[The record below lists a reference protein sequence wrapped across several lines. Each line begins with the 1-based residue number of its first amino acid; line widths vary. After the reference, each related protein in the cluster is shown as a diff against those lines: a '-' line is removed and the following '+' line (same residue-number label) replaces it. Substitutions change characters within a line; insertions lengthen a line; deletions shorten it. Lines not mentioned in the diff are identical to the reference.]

1 MKNLKTLMTIF
12 IFSLFFLVLSSSV
25 ALATN
30 IVVDKE
36 AGPAGPDIFH
46 TPNYTNDSACI
57 QAALN
62 YSQSGDTITIHGGDY
77 YLPKE
82 IYQRNKSLNIIGK
95 GKVTLHLQTPDR
107 GMDKEVNREIFFNGS
122 NITNTKLSAN
132 AKKGSSQLVLTDAS
146 QVRQDDLIKIWK
158 NVQWC
163 PLDYPDQMT
172 GEMYAVKNVNGNVI
186 TLNQPLL
193 RDYRLSETVQVE
205 VYRPIQ
211 MHIKN
216 IRVEDTGNTT
226 IHHGIVLQYC
236 KDSSV
241 TNSWLNNSGFGDL
254 CLYSCFNVS
263 INNNQIYNALH
274 HDCGY
279 GINVAS
285 GSAFVNISHNHIE
298 NCRHTISGN
307 SDELKSLNRD
317 VFIADNTL
325 IGAETVRGSWVVD
338 AHAVTIDFFV
348 TRNKIYPQL
357 PYFYAFSDGTQQ
369 STFTNNEIYGG
380 YGGIFKRGGV
390 SDGVHI
396 YENNTFN
403 DMAGEIYRGGDGIDN
418 MLIIRNNTQN
428 KGIYG
433 IRFPYKGSVRNIIIS
448 NNRFSNLSNQGMN
461 QKFLMNGVNLTISEN
476 TFANIKYEGISL
488 DGNSFKNGAVKIKNN
503 TLINVNP
510 PNYSFGITVKNVKNA
525 EISGNKI
532 SKTPVPQAPVAD
544 FSASPTSGKAPLKV
558 KFKSTSTGD
567 PTAWKWNFG
576 DGSALVT
583 EQNPEHTY
591 SKTGVYTVKHT
602 AINAYGRDTEI
613 KTSYIKVTTSAKP
626 VAAFSASPTSGKA
639 PLNVA
644 FTDKSTGSPT
654 SWKWSFGD
662 GTYSTVKSPVH
673 KYTKAGKYTVS
684 LIVNNAKGS
693 NTKTM
698 SGYLTVSKK

>member
-1 MKNLKTLMTIF
+1 LKLEKNQKKLKRF
-12 IFSLFFLVLSSSV
+12 
-25 ALATN
+25 
-30 IVVDKE
+30 
-36 AGPAGPDIFH
+36 
-46 TPNYTNDSACI
+46 
-57 QAALN
+57 
-62 YSQSGDTITIHGGDY
+62 
-77 YLPKE
+77 
-82 IYQRNKSLNIIGK
+82 
-95 GKVTLHLQTPDR
+95 
-107 GMDKEVNREIFFNGS
+107 
-122 NITNTKLSAN
+122 
-132 AKKGSSQLVLTDAS
+132 
-146 QVRQDDLIKIWK
+146 
-158 NVQWC
+158 
-163 PLDYPDQMT
+163 
-172 GEMYAVKNVNGNVI
+172 
-186 TLNQPLL
+186 
-193 RDYRLSETVQVE
+193 
-205 VYRPIQ
+205 
-211 MHIKN
+211 
-216 IRVEDTGNTT
+216 
-226 IHHGIVLQYC
+226 
-236 KDSSV
+236 
-241 TNSWLNNSGFGDL
+241 
-254 CLYSCFNVS
+254 
-263 INNNQIYNALH
+263 
-274 HDCGY
+274 
-279 GINVAS
+279 
-285 GSAFVNISHNHIE
+285 
-298 NCRHTISGN
+298 
-307 SDELKSLNRD
+307 LNRD

-380 YGGIFKRGGV
+380 YGGIFKRGRV

-418 MLIIRNNTQN
+418 TLIIRNNTQN

-448 NNRFSNLSNQGMN
+448 NNKFSNLSNQGMN
-461 QKFLMNGVNLTISEN
+461 QKFLMNGVNLTLSEN
-476 TFANIKYEGISL
+476 TFANIKYEGIYL

-510 PNYSFGITVKNVKNA
+510 PNYSSGITVKNVQNA

-532 SKTPVPQAPVAD
+532 SETPVPKAPVAD

-602 AINAYGRDTEI
+602 AINTYGRDTEI

-684 LIVNNAKGS
+684 LTVKNAKGS
-693 NTKTM
+693 NAKTM